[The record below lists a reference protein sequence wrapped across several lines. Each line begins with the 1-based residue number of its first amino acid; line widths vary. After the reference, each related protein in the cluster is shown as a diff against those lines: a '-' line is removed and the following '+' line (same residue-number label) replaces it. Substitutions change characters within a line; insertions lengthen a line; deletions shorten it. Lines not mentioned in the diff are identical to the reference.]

1 MAKLFVKNF
10 KEGLLGKLTKSIRN
24 KKISQKY
31 GFVVLNWLLTI
42 IAAPLPI
49 FQYANFWKMC
59 ENCAHR
65 KINDKLLLDSGLC
78 LKIHQWVIPSN
89 QEKEIFF
96 YLLWRYSSNKVQQV
110 NFYVV
115 LGVVLFD
122 VTQNLRRF
130 QTFLAWCKELS
141 NDTLPNVKYCVF
153 CAAAGGFSAAV
164 IGSIFGYR
172 YILFGHRKYLR
183 PDYQPISFSYSKL
196 INYPWHHQALNNYY
210 KVQLAL

>member
-96 YLLWRYSSNKVQQV
+96 ICSEDTAQTGCSRSIFMWSLASFYLTWRKICDG
-110 NFYVV
+110 FRLFW
-115 LGVVLFD
+115 LGAKS
-122 VTQNLRRF
+122 F
-130 QTFLAWCKELS
+130 QTIHCQTSNIVFSVPQPEAFRLQSLGQFLGT
-141 NDTLPNVKYCVF
+141 DTY
-153 CAAAGGFSAAV
+153 
-164 IGSIFGYR
+164 
-172 YILFGHRKYLR
+172 YL
-183 PDYQPISFSYSKL
+183 DTKNI
-196 INYPWHHQALNNYY
+196 
-210 KVQLAL
+210 